1 MILSFWVLVGL
12 GILGLPQTSQKC
24 MGYKD
29 SRSMHDAM
37 IMGTLIIGFLLLCV
51 HLAGRSAA
59 PSSPICPQGIW
70 PCPR

>member
-37 IMGTLIIGFLLLCV
+37 IMGTLIIGSSSCACTLP
-51 HLAGRSAA
+51 GRSAA